1 MYFQTEGVP
10 AKVQLVCQE
19 MFTFVTLEDKRMIY
33 HLIVKMLLC
42 TNWCNISYAHSVC
55 LKI

>member
-1 MYFQTEGVP
+1 
-10 AKVQLVCQE
+10 
-19 MFTFVTLEDKRMIY
+19 MIH

-55 LKI
+55 LKIWDTPYL